1 MWLLGEQAIQGRMK
15 NEQQAAPEV
24 QISEAEMAKAD
35 HHEQHPS
42 ESGITDPGP
51 LSKVKKKPEPEL
63 EV

>member
-1 MWLLGEQAIQGRMK
+1 MK